1 MIPVLKSRGLCR
13 RLALAPV
20 CLERIPS
27 SLSSRM
33 ESACVRL
40 LTFCANTVHLAL
52 ATRDISS
59 LNPLSPS
66 FQLSASPRFL
76 QSGGRPAFSSLELGD
91 HGYRHMA
98 EVTEREL
105 TARAMS
111 HRVLVDGHPANEPQL
126 CCSHGTAGMGPALAR
141 TRSNVTVIKG
151 AVLSVPE
158 S

>member
-13 RLALAPV
+13 RLALAIGNPGYLLFGSPV
-20 CLERIPS
+20 AVI
-27 SLSSRM
+27 
-33 ESACVRL
+33 SAL
-40 LTFCANTVHLAL
+40 
-52 ATRDISS
+52 
-59 LNPLSPS
+59 
-66 FQLSASPRFL
+66 ASPRFL

-91 HGYRHMA
+91 HGHRHMA

-126 CCSHGTAGMGPALAR
+126 CCSHGTAAMGPALAR